1 MYTYK
6 YAPHNDTKHTHIYK
20 SKRIYIYK
28 ETKKFSQE
36 NYIKLKTQLCK
47 LFYPE
52 TFSRENHIK
61 LK

>member
-1 MYTYK
+1 MTQNIPTYTNLK
-6 YAPHNDTKHTHIYK
+6 E
-20 SKRIYIYK
+20 YIYK
-28 ETKKFSQE
+28 EMKKFSQE

-52 TFSRENHIK
+52 TFSQENHIK